1 MENLDAL
8 VAQALAAI
16 AQSEESQGLEQLR
29 VHYLGKKGE
38 LTQLMKQL
46 GFEKPARMIAE
57 SYLENYYYE
66 NLSSYIADD
75 DKVVPFFMEHIDL
88 IAEVRLRSPQKLF
101 QEHDFSMSL

>member
-38 LTQLMKQL
+38 LTQI
-46 GFEKPARMIAE
+46 R
-57 SYLENYYYE
+57 
-66 NLSSYIADD
+66 
-75 DKVVPFFMEHIDL
+75 
-88 IAEVRLRSPQKLF
+88 
-101 QEHDFSMSL
+101 